1 MKIKLYR
8 ITPTYADAY
17 KPDYWATHPV
27 AETHPATGLPY
38 DDWTSEGPY
47 EFELPD
53 GVAYDEDMGMLYDE
67 HEGRYLDIH
76 DKHGEPAVWIN
87 DDFRILKR
95 A

>member
-27 AETHPATGLPY
+27 AEIHPATGLPY

-47 EFELPD
+47 EFELPE
-53 GVAYDEDMGMLYDE
+53 GVAYDEDMGMFYDE

-87 DDFRILKR
+87 GDFRILKR

>member
-1 MKIKLYR
+1 MKVKLYR

-38 DDWTSEGPY
+38 DDWTSDGPY

-53 GVAYDEDMGMLYDE
+53 RIGVDDESGMLYDKKS
-67 HEGRYLDIH
+67 GTLLDIH